1 MENKCCIEN
10 IETKQFY
17 SSATCTDWENQIS
30 RGLLKF
36 STFENIF
43 DLDVPLNSQMEEL
56 LEQWKRIKF
65 STEKSRMTDPS

>member
-10 IETKQFY
+10 LETKQSNF
-17 SSATCTDWENQIS
+17 SATCTDWENQIS
-30 RGLLKF
+30 RGFLKF

-43 DLDVPLNSQMEEL
+43 DLDAPLDPQMEEL

-65 STEKSRMTDPS
+65 STEKSRMTVPS